1 MVTLGLVAGISSALS
16 VAFAGL
22 ALRSRARGRMLERAG
37 LMARSIRRRRERP
50 SGPPRAFASV
60 ASSRR
65 ATVALAAVGAGA
77 GLVAGGPPLAVCGAV
92 AGFAVPAAIG
102 RSRAA
107 KHEAKVEAQ
116 LAEAT
121 TSIAAALRSGLSLQ
135 QAIRFAS
142 EEGDPPVA
150 RALAQVAERESLG
163 VPLEGSLERWSSQ
176 EGSSDVRLVA
186 SVLQLHHRV
195 GGESP
200 AVLDQV
206 ARTVRLRRAAAREL
220 RSLTAQARL
229 SGAVLGLLPVGF
241 FAFMSLVSRHDVQP
255 AYSSGPGLA
264 SIVMGLALD
273 AGAFLW
279 IRKLLAVAR

>member
-1 MVTLGLVAGISSALS
+1 MAGAAASLSMWFAAIGVRARDRDKVVARAGTLRPPAGVTRQKIRPPGSRVPTDRRARAAIAFTGAGM
-16 VAFAGL
+16 GL
-22 ALRSRARGRMLERAG
+22 A
-37 LMARSIRRRRERP
+37 
-50 SGPPRAFASV
+50 
-60 ASSRR
+60 
-65 ATVALAAVGAGA
+65 
-77 GLVAGGPPLAVCGAV
+77 AGGPPLALCGAV
-92 AGFAVPAAIG
+92 AGLAVPAVITRTG
-102 RSRAA
+102 ESRRSERI
-107 KHEAKVEAQ
+107 EAQ

-121 TSIAAALRSGLSLQ
+121 ASIAAALRSGLSLQ

-142 EEGDPPVA
+142 EEGVPPVS
-150 RALAQVAERESLG
+150 RSLAGVVERESLG
-163 VPLEGSLERWSSQ
+163 VPLEECLEHWASHDESA
-176 EGSSDVRLVA
+176 DVRLVA

-241 FAFMSLVSRHDVQP
+241 FAFMSLVSRHDVRAAYTSP
-255 AYSSGPGLA
+255 AGMA
-264 SIVMGLALD
+264 SILVGLALD

-279 IRKLLAVAR
+279 ISKLLRVQT